1 MKTLVCGT
9 RCEGRG
15 LEFTAY
21 RKPIMDYS
29 EVSSVNKNIPIFY
42 DLLIKSLLLL
52 TDYKNMNKEIK
63 KLLRCIKHL
72 SLRPDLSFCE
82 FN

>member
-1 MKTLVCGT
+1 MKIMKKDRKIF
-9 RCEGRG
+9 RCEAWVAIPHASR
-15 LEFTAY
+15 LMPYA
-21 RKPIMDYS
+21 P
-29 EVSSVNKNIPIFY
+29 VNKNIPIFY